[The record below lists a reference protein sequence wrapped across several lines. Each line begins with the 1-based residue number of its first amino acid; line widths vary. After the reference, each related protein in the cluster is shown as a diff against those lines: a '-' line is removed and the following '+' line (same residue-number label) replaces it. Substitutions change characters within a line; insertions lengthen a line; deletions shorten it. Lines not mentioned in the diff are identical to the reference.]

1 MENFEFVSPTQFVFG
16 KDAELQIGAK
26 LAAAGAKKV
35 LVHFGGKSAKASGL
49 IDRVCASLDKQG
61 ISHIELGGVRPNPEV
76 MLVREGV
83 KICKEQGVDWIIAV
97 GGGSVIDSSKA
108 IANGACID

>member
-1 MENFEFVSPTQFVFG
+1 MENFEFVSPTQFIFG

-49 IDRVCASLDKQG
+49 IDRVCASLD
-61 ISHIELGGVRPNPEV
+61 
-76 MLVREGV
+76 
-83 KICKEQGVDWIIAV
+83 
-97 GGGSVIDSSKA
+97 
-108 IANGACID
+108 